1 MFSEKIIDRSS
12 DEFRHRDPLVD
23 RHVFQALMNFRVKV
37 NHGLGQP
44 GFVDT
49 WSPHQNEI
57 YQNDIGMSKTRWT
70 PRLPLVLIVPY
81 FTVFRARP

>member
-1 MFSEKIIDRSS
+1 MLSEKIVDRSS

-23 RHVFQALMNFRVKV
+23 RHVFQSPMNFRVKV

-49 WSPHQNEI
+49 WSPHHGHLFQNGI
-57 YQNDIGMSKTRWT
+57 IM
-70 PRLPLVLIVPY
+70 
-81 FTVFRARP
+81 